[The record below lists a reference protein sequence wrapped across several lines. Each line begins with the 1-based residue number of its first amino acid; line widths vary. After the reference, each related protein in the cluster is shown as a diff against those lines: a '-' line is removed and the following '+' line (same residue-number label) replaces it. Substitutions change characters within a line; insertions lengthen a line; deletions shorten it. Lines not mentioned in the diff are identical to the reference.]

1 MLGLADLVFVK
12 LGGSLITNK
21 DVEASARPEVI
32 RRLALE
38 MRRALDQR
46 SDLGLV
52 LGHGSGSFGHRVAER
67 YRVQEGLGT
76 PSRPDGGS
84 DWRGYALTGAAATR
98 LNRIVTDLCLDAEL
112 PVVSI
117 QPSASAR
124 CRRGEVMEMSL
135 YPLREVLKHGLI
147 PLVYGDVA
155 LDELCGTTIAS
166 TEAIFVYLAR
176 HLRPQRILLLGEVEG
191 VYTSDP
197 RKDALAQLIPTL
209 QASHID
215 EVESGLSGSH
225 AVDVTGGM
233 RSKVHWMVGLLR
245 ELPGLRVQVLSGLH
259 PGLLE
264 TALADSQCL
273 AGTWITA

>member
-1 MLGLADLVFVK
+1 MADLVFVK

-21 DVEASARPEVI
+21 DVEASARPELI

-38 MRRALDQR
+38 MRRALDRR
-46 SDLGLV
+46 SDLSLV

-67 YRVQEGLGT
+67 YRVQEGC
-76 PSRPDGGS
+76 S

-98 LNRIVTDLCLDAEL
+98 LNRIVTDICLDAEL

-135 YPLREVLKHGLI
+135 YPVREVLKHGLI

-155 LDELCGTTIAS
+155 LDELWGTTIAS

-209 QASHID
+209 QASHLA

-259 PGLLE
+259 PALLE
-264 TALADSQCL
+264 TALADSQCR

>member
-1 MLGLADLVFVK
+1 MFALAELVFVK
-12 LGGSLITNK
+12 LGGSLITDKN
-21 DVEASARPEVI
+21 VEARARPEVI

-38 MRRALDQR
+38 VRRALDR
-46 SDLGLV
+46 RPDLRIV

-67 YRVQEGLGT
+67 YRVHEGLGT
-76 PSRPDGGS
+76 PSPANGGS
-84 DWRGYALTGAAATR
+84 EWRGYALTGAAATR
-98 LNRIVTDLCLDAEL
+98 LNRIVTDICLDVEL

-124 CRRGEVMEMSL
+124 CCKGEVREMSV
-135 YPLREVLKHGLI
+135 YPVQEVLKHGLI

-155 LDELCGTTIAS
+155 LDESWGTTIAS

-176 HLRPQRILLLGEVEG
+176 QLRPQRILLLGEVEG
-191 VYTSDP
+191 VYTGDP
-197 RKDALAQLIPTL
+197 RKDAQAELISTI
-209 QASHID
+209 QASRID
-215 EVESGLSGSH
+215 EAERGLGGSH

-233 RSKVHWMVGLLR
+233 RSKVYWMVGLLR
-245 ELPGLRVQVLSGLH
+245 DLPGLRVQVLSGLD

-264 TALADSQCL
+264 TALIDSQCR